1 MFEQEKWDTV
11 LFATG
16 RYSWTSDNIL
26 PPCDTISVSV
36 GIVLHW
42 LLWHYCLF
50 FISIGRA
57 AATRP
62 LGLSRAGVRVDDDG
76 KVVVDQEERTSTP
89 NVYAIG
95 DVAKVFHTH
104 TYNIGNLELAG
115 MQMYTHCGEK

>member
-1 MFEQEKWDTV
+1 MHCCLNRKNGTQYFLLQVST
-11 LFATG
+11 LG
-16 RYSWTSDNIL
+16 PLNIQDNIL

-36 GIVLHW
+36 SIVLHW

-57 AATRP
+57 AATRS
-62 LGLSRAGVRVDDDG
+62 LDLSRAGVRVDDNG

-95 DVAKVFHTH
+95 DVAKVLLHAC
-104 TYNIGNLELAG
+104 TYDIR
-115 MQMYTHCGEK
+115 T